1 MSEKLMTISEL
12 AKVFKINQHTIRHYE
27 EKGLLQP
34 SEISENGYRKYG
46 LSEAYQL
53 SFILFLRELGLS
65 LASIKLLIEEGSR
78 RDYTNVLL
86 EKKEKIKEEKLRLEK
101 ISKMVDEQ
109 IEISSKAKEEMYSIS
124 YAIKLTL
131 LKRMPLSESFGISDL
146 AEIKLSSGLFMEKI
160 YYIIHETFYDICIE
174 EAKGTHFSISSG
186 KYYFQLI
193 EIGSEKEVD
202 KEIEHALL
210 NHGFPLIAIEDSE
223 RFLTNGNRITIKVLG
238 EKK

>member
-1 MSEKLMTISEL
+1 MTISEL

-34 SEISENGYRKYG
+34 SEVSENGYRKYG

-53 SFILFLRELGLS
+53 SFILFLKELGLS

-193 EIGSEKEVD
+193 EIGQMS
-202 KEIEHALL
+202 
-210 NHGFPLIAIEDSE
+210 
-223 RFLTNGNRITIKVLG
+223 IK
-238 EKK
+238 

>member
-1 MSEKLMTISEL
+1 M
-12 AKVFKINQHTIRHYE
+12 
-27 EKGLLQP
+27 
-34 SEISENGYRKYG
+34 
-46 LSEAYQL
+46 
-53 SFILFLRELGLS
+53 
-65 LASIKLLIEEGSR
+65 ASIKLLIEEGSR

-109 IEISSKAKEEMYSIS
+109 IEISSKAKKEMYSIS

>member
-1 MSEKLMTISEL
+1 MTISEL

-34 SEISENGYRKYG
+34 SEVSENGYRKYG

-53 SFILFLRELGLS
+53 SFILFLKELGLS

-109 IEISSKAKEEMYSIS
+109 IEISLRAKEEMYSIS

>member
-1 MSEKLMTISEL
+1 MSKKLMTISEL

-34 SEISENGYRKYG
+34 SEVSENGYRKYG

-53 SFILFLRELGLS
+53 SFILFLKELGLS

-109 IEISSKAKEEMYSIS
+109 IEISLRAKEEMYSIS

>member
-1 MSEKLMTISEL
+1 MTISEL

-34 SEISENGYRKYG
+34 SEVSENGYRKYG

-109 IEISSKAKEEMYSIS
+109 IEISSKAKKEMYSIS

-210 NHGFPLIAIEDSE
+210 NHGFLD
-223 RFLTNGNRITIKVLG
+223 RCQ
-238 EKK
+238 

>member
-1 MSEKLMTISEL
+1 MTISEL

-34 SEISENGYRKYG
+34 SEVSENGYRKYG

-53 SFILFLRELGLS
+53 SFILFLKELGLS

-174 EAKGTHFSISSG
+174 EAKGTHISISSG

-238 EKK
+238 EEK